1 MAGEKQQ
8 SDLPV
13 LKTEGDKKFQKDMEQ
28 RLVID
33 MEAPGDKKGDEMKS
47 WEKLLQRIDD
57 SVKSDKGFRE
67 TIRKASDNPG
77 LSKELRVHLLKLV
90 ETADARDKEIAESK
104 AARQRVADKI
114 PKVDEKPLSDADTEK
129 LGISTKQIEEFVTQL
144 MKDTNWK
151 KGLVSQMGS
160 ADVMLKIVRIQEDTE
175 GKLKIPKEFR
185 EFLVLY
191 KKATE
196 QIHAKVKEYTDK
208 NIVKSYAEAKA
219 FAENILKD
227 PGYEAKLTQ
236 ELKTSRSYRIK
247 FYTTMIVLFTGM
259 VTDSSPEGKR
269 DMEKYIKAFGKFD
282 SNQEEFSADFIAEI
296 GLDEKKLRDMF
307 GPELAIL
314 LAPQAAAEAP
324 KKPNEKPKFKPAFS
338 ASDDSEKKP
347 SDKKDVATADGKK
360 TGESGAKVSPGN
372 PEKKDKSKE
381 GIIDLDSL
389 KKMSMGELLGQ
400 MFESLGK
407 ISAGWG
413 TMFAK
418 KDSAE
423 LSGKAAAK
431 FSDEELQK
439 IALDLQKGKDTKFPS
454 QDQATEYVCSVLNLP
469 NRKTPQ
475 EFLQSLQLSGLVLD
489 MDMDHKKTM
498 NVGDV
503 MFFQKVGVPGVP
515 SYIAVVS
522 SVEPYRIKTVPENGG
537 IPEEMLL
544 DQSSYFK
551 NGWYGFIKIPRKEG
565 QAPPVALQ
573 KP

>member
-33 MEAPGDKKGDEMKS
+33 MEGPEGKKGEAPKS

-57 SVKSDKGFRE
+57 SVKSDKSFRE
-67 TIRKASDNPG
+67 TIRKASDSPE
-77 LSKELRVHLLKLV
+77 LSKELRDHLLKLV

-114 PKVDEKPLSDADTEK
+114 PKLDEKPLSDADAEK
-129 LGISTKQIEEFVTQL
+129 LGVSTKQIEEFVTQL
-144 MKDTNWK
+144 MKDANWK
-151 KGLVSQMGS
+151 KSLVSQMGS
-160 ADVMLKIVRIQEDTE
+160 SDVMLKIVRIQEDTE

-185 EFLVLY
+185 EFLVQY
-191 KKATE
+191 RKATE
-196 QIHAKVKEYTDK
+196 AIHTKVKEYTDK
-208 NIVKSYAEAKA
+208 NLVKSYAEAKA

-236 ELKTSRSYRIK
+236 QLNASRSYRVK
-247 FYTTMIVLFTGM
+247 FYTTMIVLVTGM
-259 VTDSSPEGKR
+259 VMDTSPEGKK
-269 DMEKYIKAFGKFD
+269 DMEKYSKAFGKFD

-307 GPELAIL
+307 GPELASL

-324 KKPNEKPKFKPAFS
+324 KKPNEKPKFKPAFT
-338 ASDDSEKKP
+338 ASDEAEKKP
-347 SDKKDVATADGKK
+347 ADKKDTAIADGKK
-360 TGESGAKVSPGN
+360 PGEPGAKVSPGS

-381 GIIDLDSL
+381 GLVDIDSL

-413 TMFAK
+413 TMFEK
-418 KDSAE
+418 KSAE

-431 FSDEELQK
+431 FTDEELQK
-439 IALDLQKGKDTKFPS
+439 IALDLQKGKDTKFQS
-454 QDQATEYVCSVLNLP
+454 QDQATEYVCNVLNLP
-469 NRKTPQ
+469 VRKTPQ

-489 MDMDHKKTM
+489 MDMDHKKDM
-498 NVGDV
+498 KVGDV

-522 SVEPYRIKTVPENGG
+522 SAEPYRIKTVPENGG
-537 IPEEMLL
+537 LPEEMLL
-544 DQSSYFK
+544 DQSSYYK

>member
-33 MEAPGDKKGDEMKS
+33 MEAPDGKKGEVSKS

-57 SVKSDKGFRE
+57 SLKSDKGFRE
-67 TIRKASDNPG
+67 TIRKAADNPE
-77 LSKELRVHLLKLV
+77 LSKELREHLRKLV
-90 ETADARDKEIAESK
+90 ETADERDKEIGKSK
-104 AARQRVADKI
+104 AERQKFAGEI
-114 PKVDEKPLSDADTEK
+114 PKTGEKAPIDADMEK
-129 LGISTKQIEEFVTQL
+129 LGVSPKQIEEFVTQL
-144 MKDTNWK
+144 MKDANWK
-151 KGLVSQMGS
+151 KALVSQMAS
-160 ADVMLKIVRIQEDTE
+160 TDVMLKIVRIQEDTE

-185 EFLVLY
+185 EFLAQY
-191 KKATE
+191 RKATE
-196 QIHAKVKEYTDK
+196 AIHAKVKEYTDK

-227 PGYEAKLTQ
+227 PGFKEKLTQ
-236 ELKTSRSYRIK
+236 QLKASRSYRIK

-259 VTDSSPEGKR
+259 VTDSSSEGKK
-269 DMEKYIKAFGKFD
+269 DAEKYTKALGEFD
-282 SNQEEFSADFIAEI
+282 INQEEFSADFIAEI
-296 GLDEKKLRDMF
+296 GLDEKQLRDMF
-307 GPELAIL
+307 GAELASL
-314 LAPQAAAEAP
+314 LAPQAAAEVP
-324 KKPNEKPKFKPAFS
+324 KKPIEKPKFKPAFS

-347 SDKKDVATADGKK
+347 ADKKDPASADSKK
-360 TGESGAKVSPGN
+360 PGEPGAKVAPGN

-381 GIIDLDSL
+381 GLVDIDSL

-413 TMFAK
+413 TMFEK
-418 KDSAE
+418 KSAE
-423 LSGKAAAK
+423 LTGKVAAK
-431 FSDEELQK
+431 FTDEELDK
-439 IALDLQKGKDTKFPS
+439 IALDLQKGKDTKFQS

-469 NRKTPQ
+469 VRKTPQ

-489 MDMDHKKTM
+489 MDMDHKKDM
-498 NVGDV
+498 KVGDV
-503 MFFQKVGVPGVP
+503 IFFQKVGVPGVP
-515 SYIAVVS
+515 SYIAVIS
-522 SVEPYRIKTVPENGG
+522 SVEPYRITTVPENGG
-537 IPEEMLL
+537 NPQEMLL
-544 DQSSYFK
+544 DQSSYYK
-551 NGWYGFIKIPRKEG
+551 NGWYGFMKIPRKEG